1 MANHESI
8 IPSLQAITT
17 MSEETL
23 LEFPCQFPIK
33 AMGKASAPAHAPYLH
48 PCRQNHQEFDLLVI
62 EIVRRH
68 VTDINENAVTTRPSK
83 DGNYIAVTVII
94 EASSKQ
100 QLDAI
105 YQDLTDHPHVL
116 MAL

>member
-1 MANHESI
+1 
-8 IPSLQAITT
+8 

-23 LEFPCQFPIK
+23 LEFPCPFAIK
-33 AMGKASAPAHAPYLH
+33 AMGKNNL
-48 PCRQNHQEFDLLVI
+48 QFDLLVV

-68 VTDINENAVTTRPSK
+68 VPDQEKAVTTRPSK
-83 DGNYIAVTVII
+83 DGNYLAVTVLIQ
-94 EASSKQ
+94 ATSKP

-105 YQDLTDHPHVL
+105 YQELSSHPQVL

>member
-1 MANHESI
+1 
-8 IPSLQAITT
+8 

-33 AMGKASAPAHAPYLH
+33 AMGKSSAH
-48 PCRQNHQEFDLLVI
+48 FDMTVV

-68 VTDINENAVTTRPSK
+68 VSDIKEGAITSKPSSGGK
-83 DGNYIAVTVII
+83 YTAVTVVI
-94 EASSKQ
+94 EATSKV

-105 YQDLTDHPHVL
+105 YQGLTDCSDVL

>member
-1 MANHESI
+1 MTETES
-8 IPSLQAITT
+8 
-17 MSEETL
+17 L

-33 AMGKASAPAHAPYLH
+33 VMGRHST
-48 PCRQNHQEFDLLVI
+48 NFDAIVV

-68 VTDINENAVTTRPSK
+68 VPDIHEGAVTTRPSK
-83 DGNYIAVTVII
+83 AGNYLSVTVVI
-94 EASSKQ
+94 EATSRE

-105 YQDLTDHPHVL
+105 YLGLTAHPDVL

>member
-1 MANHESI
+1 
-8 IPSLQAITT
+8 
-17 MSEETL
+17 MSEEETL

-33 AMGKASAPAHAPYLH
+33 AMGKNTPD
-48 PCRQNHQEFDLLVI
+48 FDSIVVA
-62 EIVRRH
+62 IVRQH
-68 VTDINENAVTTRPSK
+68 VDDINEGAVKTRLSK
-83 DGNYIAVTVII
+83 GDKYLAVTVTI

-105 YQDLTDHPHVL
+105 YQGLTDCPDVL